1 MLPALTAFV
10 CEFGEADGCLCI
22 CPAGFGDAPHFQRKE
37 DSRLPFTSAFLPLL
51 RQSAADDG
59 GGSKHQQ
66 KETVL
71 PAAAIWASVIS
82 IRTTPGGLTESPQ
95 PALNHQP
102 HSSSQRGVFSRD
114 NPPQRC
120 ALTGK
125 YNQINF
131 PSEIKGS
138 SATLA

>member
-1 MLPALTAFV
+1 MAMIMYELKSIIGNWVLPALTAFV
-10 CEFGEADGCLCI
+10 CEFGADGCLCI
-22 CPAGFGDAPHFQRKE
+22 CPVGFGDVPHFQRKE

-51 RQSAADDG
+51 RQSAADDD
-59 GGSKHQQ
+59 GSKHGQ

-82 IRTTPGGLTESPQ
+82 IRTTPGGLTDSPQ

-102 HSSSQRGVFSRD
+102 RSPSQRGVFSRD
-114 NPPQRC
+114 NPPHRC

-125 YNQINF
+125 
-131 PSEIKGS
+131 
-138 SATLA
+138 